1 MTDEIRTLTS
11 SATTSVELEIFGTV
25 LTVRSGS
32 SEEHLRQLADHV
44 DRTMKQIAASTTTV
58 DTTKVAL
65 LAALNIADQLRSVDP
80 DADAH
85 ETRKVEERIEAL
97 SERLEKVLQP

>member
-1 MTDEIRTLTS
+1 MTS
-11 SATTSVELEIFGTV
+11 PATTSVELEIFGNV

-32 SEEHLRQLADHV
+32 SEDHLRQLADHV

-65 LAALNIADQLRSVDP
+65 LAALNIADQLHQLDQDPSARSGQRVG
-80 DADAH
+80 
-85 ETRKVEERIEAL
+85 ERIEAL
-97 SERLEKVLQP
+97 SDRLEKVLNP